1 MSVMLTP
8 PFNAAQ
14 DAAAAASA
22 GGQREDAV
30 LQAVSQL
37 LGVGPSRLQSDL
49 SSGQSLQAIASTQ
62 HVSSSDLVSTIADT
76 LQASSS
82 QLSSTQ
88 ANVIAAE
95 LAQRTGLTLQVSAAP
110 EPPGAGESGSTAA
123 PIRGVNQAD
132 GTGSGTSGRNLDMQL

>member
-8 PFNAAQ
+8 PVAATQ
-14 DAAAAASA
+14 EAAAASA

-37 LGVGPSRLQSDL
+37 LGVGPSQLQSDL

>member
-8 PFNAAQ
+8 PVAATQ
-14 DAAAAASA
+14 EAAAASA
-22 GGQREDAV
+22 GGEREDAV

>member
-8 PFNAAQ
+8 PFTATQ
-14 DAAAAASA
+14 DAAAAVSA

-37 LGVGPSRLQSDL
+37 LGVGPSRLQADL

-62 HVSSSDLVSTIADT
+62 HVSSSDLVNTIADT

-95 LAQRTGLTLQVSAAP
+95 LAQRSGLTMQVAAGRAAP
-110 EPPGAGESGSTAA
+110 RAVGLVDARDGRGRRSRFPDA
-123 PIRGVNQAD
+123 PR
-132 GTGSGTSGRNLDMQL
+132 

>member
-8 PFNAAQ
+8 PVAATQ
-14 DAAAAASA
+14 EAAAASA

-37 LGVGPSRLQSDL
+37 LGVGQSRLQSDL
-49 SSGQSLQAIASTQ
+49 SSG
-62 HVSSSDLVSTIADT
+62 HLVSTIADT